1 MGADRFK
8 SYLFHYTYYIIF
20 FTNFQISSPI
30 GSLAK
35 YFILCYNIKKTQNF
49 PQVSPYHIVIKN
61 FSRREKAKFHQ
72 TLGNLPINI
81 RQIHYQ
87 HASRETFSMD

>member
-8 SYLFHYTYYIIF
+8 DYLFHYTYYIIF

-49 PQVSPYHIVIKN
+49 PQPPHIILQSKN
-61 FSRREKAKFHQ
+61 FPEEKRQNFTKHQ
-72 TLGNLPINI
+72 AIYP
-81 RQIHYQ
+81 
-87 HASRETFSMD
+87 